1 MNRSIAT
8 SLFEVMHGCKSR
20 KPIDLIH
27 ITHHP
32 KISKSASA
40 FASHVHD
47 LYNKISKKIQE
58 NNVHLKSHVDLHHK
72 QLEFNEGNYVIIRI

>member
-1 MNRSIAT
+1 MNRLIAT

-20 KPIDLIH
+20 KPIDL
-27 ITHHP
+27 THHP

-58 NNVHLKSHVDLHHK
+58 NNVHFKSHVDLHYK
-72 QLEFNEGNYVIIRI
+72 QLEFNEGYYVIIRI